1 MKIRLSKI
9 LNSFRTKQFRQL
21 LVFLCLAFMFLVLT
35 KLSKEYTK
43 EIKINVVITNIP
55 QSNALVRMD
64 SVVTINAKSSG
75 YNFIPYLFKNPKI
88 TLDAENDLSLI
99 NNSYYWVSSTNSY
112 KVEEI
117 LGSDFQLF
125 SVKPDTLLFEI
136 QKMATVKVPVNLNAT
151 LTYATGYD
159 SFYGARI
166 KPDSVLVIGPK
177 NIIND
182 IETINTEP
190 IELKRLNTNV
200 SNQVSLIKPKT
211 SSIIELSEKEVEL
224 SVVVEKFTEGTL
236 KIPVTLINVPEE
248 ITINFFPKEVLVS
261 YYTSLEDYKTINAA
275 GFKVVADYKTVA
287 TSSNGILRVLLE
299 TTPAKVKKAKLKR
312 ETINIIIEE

>member
-1 MKIRLSKI
+1 
-9 LNSFRTKQFRQL
+9 
-21 LVFLCLAFMFLVLT
+21 
-35 KLSKEYTK
+35 
-43 EIKINVVITNIP
+43 
-55 QSNALVRMD
+55 MD